1 MKGYYQVEYPQHN
14 ETNSIRNKT
23 PKPVDIKEVNRALM
37 VLRENSMSMLDLIE
51 KDLYDFYS
59 TDIEVIK
66 FVDKELVKKIVQF
79 KQDIK
84 NIVVYSKNLQITHE
98 EQGRLFYD

>member
-1 MKGYYQVEYPQHN
+1 
-14 ETNSIRNKT
+14 
-23 PKPVDIKEVNRALM
+23 
-37 VLRENSMSMLDLIE
+37 MLDLIE

-66 FVDKELVKKIVQF
+66 FVDKELVKKILQF

-84 NIVVYSKNLQITHE
+84 NIVVYSKNLQIMHE

>member
-1 MKGYYQVEYPQHN
+1 M
-14 ETNSIRNKT
+14 
-23 PKPVDIKEVNRALM
+23 DIKEVNRALM

>member
-1 MKGYYQVEYPQHN
+1 M
-14 ETNSIRNKT
+14 
-23 PKPVDIKEVNRALM
+23 DIKEVNRALM

-66 FVDKELVKKIVQF
+66 FVDKELVKKILQF

-84 NIVVYSKNLQITHE
+84 NIVVYSKNLQIMHE

>member
-1 MKGYYQVEYPQHN
+1 MEYPQHN
-14 ETNSIRNKT
+14 ETNSISNKT
-23 PKPVDIKEVNRALM
+23 PKPVDIKEVNRALT
-37 VLRENSMSMLDLIE
+37 VLRENAISMLDLVE
-51 KDLYDFYS
+51 KDFYNFYS

-84 NIVVYSKNLQITHE
+84 NIVVYSKNLQIMHE

>member
-1 MKGYYQVEYPQHN
+1 
-14 ETNSIRNKT
+14 
-23 PKPVDIKEVNRALM
+23 VDIKEVNRALM

-84 NIVVYSKNLQITHE
+84 NIVVYSKNLQTMHE

>member
-1 MKGYYQVEYPQHN
+1 MEYPQHN
-14 ETNSIRNKT
+14 EINSIHNKA
-23 PKPVDIKEVNRALM
+23 PKPVDIKEVNRALI

-84 NIVVYSKNLQITHE
+84 NIVVYSKNLQTMHE

>member
-1 MKGYYQVEYPQHN
+1 
-14 ETNSIRNKT
+14 
-23 PKPVDIKEVNRALM
+23 
-37 VLRENSMSMLDLIE
+37 MSMLDLIE

-66 FVDKELVKKIVQF
+66 FVDKELVKKILQF

-84 NIVVYSKNLQITHE
+84 NIVVYSKNLQIMHE